1 MPQEKIKELRVQ
13 LDRERAETL
22 GCLELFRTLTD
33 AMKAYQ
39 NGIGPEPLA
48 RDFEIWK
55 QQTAKALRHRC
66 VVAPY
71 VA

>member
-1 MPQEKIKELRVQ
+1 MPHEKAKELRVQ

-39 NGIGPEPLA
+39 NGTGPEPLA
-48 RDFEIWK
+48 RDFENWK
-55 QQTAKALRHRC
+55 QQAAEALQHRC
-66 VVAPY
+66 VAAPY
-71 VA
+71 VV